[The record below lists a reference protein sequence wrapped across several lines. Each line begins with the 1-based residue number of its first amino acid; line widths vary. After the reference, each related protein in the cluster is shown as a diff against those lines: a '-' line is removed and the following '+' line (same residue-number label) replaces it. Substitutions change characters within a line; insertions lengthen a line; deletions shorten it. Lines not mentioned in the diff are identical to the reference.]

1 MELFLEGFKLLL
13 NWQNFL
19 MMPLGLII
27 GIVVGAI
34 PGLTSDL
41 GLILCIPLTYGMD
54 PIPSI
59 LLLLAIYAGGTYGGS
74 ITAIL
79 INTPGT
85 SANAATLLDGYPMT
99 KRGMAFKAL
108 QMALF
113 ASVIGGLISAFSLLF
128 LAPPIA
134 KITLL
139 FGPAEYFALAVFGL
153 SVIAGVSNDSI
164 WKGLIGACLGLFI
177 AAIGTDSISGTSRFI
192 FGQNKLRAGVDLI
205 IALIGLFA
213 ISEILMKSK
222 YDPRTDRK
230 VVKASDIARDKITK
244 EERRRCWTPIGI
256 GSLIGV
262 IIGATPGTGGGLAA
276 FIAYNQTKQL
286 SKHPETFGKGEIEG
300 VAASESANNGAC
312 GATMIPMLTLGVPG
326 DGSTAILMGA
336 FMLHGMVPGPSLFA
350 EQGNIL
356 YAMMI
361 GLIVV
366 NIFMW
371 LVGRVFIGWYAHITR
386 IPFEIL
392 APIVLTFCIAGSYST
407 NNRIYDIYIILI
419 VGIIAYI
426 MRRLN
431 FQLVPVLLGIV
442 LGPLAEKNFRRAM
455 VISEGSWKI
464 FFTRPIACA
473 FIVIAIVSVVI
484 FGIRNARSQKLA
496 KENEAKEAVVEEQ

>member
-1 MELFLEGFKLLL
+1 MEQFLGGLQVLAQ
-13 NWQNFL
+13 WQNFAVI
-19 MMPLGLII
+19 PLGLAI

-54 PIPSI
+54 PTMAI
-59 LLLLAIYAGGTYGGS
+59 LMLLAIYCGGTYGGS

-85 SANAATLLDGYPMT
+85 SANAATLFDGYPMT
-99 KRGMAFKAL
+99 VKGQAFKAL

-113 ASVIGGLISAFSLLF
+113 ASTIGGLISAVSLLF

-139 FGPAEYFALAVFGL
+139 FGPAEYFALSVFGL
-153 SVIAGVSNDSI
+153 SVIAGVSNNSI
-164 WKGLIGACLGLFI
+164 FKGLIGACVGLFM
-177 AAIGTDSISGTSRFI
+177 ASIGQDSISGTARFI
-192 FGQNKLRAGVDLI
+192 FGQRRLMAGIDLI

-213 ISEILMKSK
+213 ISEIMMKSQYNPK
-222 YDPRTDRK
+222 TDHK
-230 VVKASDIARDKITK
+230 TVSASAITKDKITK
-244 EERRRCWTPIGI
+244 DEYRRCWKPIGI

-276 FIAYNQTKQL
+276 FIAYNQVKQS

-300 VAASESANNGAC
+300 VAVSESANNGAC

-356 YAMMI
+356 YAIML

-366 NIFMW
+366 NVFMYII
-371 LVGRVFIGWYAHITR
+371 GSVFTRFYAHITR
-386 IPFEIL
+386 IPYEIL

-407 NNRIYDIYIILI
+407 NDRVYDIYIILI
-419 VGIIAYI
+419 FGIISYFL
-426 MRRLN
+426 RRMD
-431 FQLVPVLLGIV
+431 FQLVPILLGIV
-442 LGPLAEKNFRRAM
+442 LGPLMEKNFRRAM
-455 VISEGSWKI
+455 VISQGSPSI
-464 FFTRPIACA
+464 FFTRPISCA
-473 FIVIAIVSVVI
+473 FILIAVLSVVV
-484 FGIRNARSQKLA
+484 FGIRSARARKRAQQ
-496 KENEAKEAVVEEQ
+496 NEAKQA

>member
-1 MELFLEGFKLLL
+1 MEQFLGGLQILTQ
-13 NWQNFL
+13 WQNFL
-19 MMPLGLII
+19 IIPLGLAI

-41 GLILCIPLTYGMD
+41 GIILCIPLTYGMD
-54 PIPSI
+54 PTMAI
-59 LLLLAIYAGGTYGGS
+59 LMLLAIYCGGTYGGS

-85 SANAATLLDGYPMT
+85 SANAATLFDGYPMT
-99 KRGMAFKAL
+99 VKGQAFKAL

-113 ASVIGGLISAFSLLF
+113 ASTIGGLISAFALLF
-128 LAPPIA
+128 LAPQIA

-164 WKGLIGACLGLFI
+164 FKGLIGACIGLFM
-177 AAIGTDSISGTSRFI
+177 ASVGMDSISGTARFT
-192 FGQNKLRAGVDLI
+192 FGSNRLMSGIDLI

-213 ISEILMKSK
+213 ISEVMMKSQYNPK
-222 YDPRTDRK
+222 TDHK
-230 VVKASDIARDKITK
+230 TISASAITKDKITK
-244 EERRRCWTPIGI
+244 EEYRRCRRPIAL

-276 FIAYNQTKQL
+276 FIAYNQTKQA
-286 SKHPETFGKGEIEG
+286 SSHPETFGKGEIEG

-326 DGSTAILMGA
+326 DGATAILMGA
-336 FMLHGMVPGPSLFA
+336 FMIHGMIPGPTLFK

-356 YAMMI
+356 YAIML

-366 NIFMW
+366 NVFMYI
-371 LVGRVFIGWYAHITR
+371 LGSGFTRFYAHITR
-386 IPFEIL
+386 IPYEIL
-392 APIVLTFCIAGSYST
+392 AAIVLTFCIAGAYST
-407 NNRIYDIYIILI
+407 NNRLYDIYIILI
-419 VGIIAYI
+419 FGIVAYFL
-426 MRRLN
+426 RRMD

-442 LGPLAEKNFRRAM
+442 LGPLAEKNFRRAL
-455 VISEGSWKI
+455 VLSDGSLKI
-464 FFTRPIACA
+464 FFTRPISCA
-473 FIVIAIVSVVI
+473 FILIAAASIAL
-484 FGIRNARSQKLA
+484 FAWKNHKA
-496 KENEAKEAVVEEQ
+496 KVRAAQAAE